1 MSAMTLHPTATR
13 IWKHLTPDERTTAT
27 RAFFSE
33 PAPELAAAALG
44 VIAKARHMRPQ
55 AARSLPP
62 EAQAR
67 ILSSVLDPGEPVAQG
82 LLVSLHLADR
92 RPLLAAFL
100 DALAIPHDNGV
111 LAEEAETAAPPLTPD
126 KARQAIAAL
135 GSFPRE
141 QVLTYVNT
149 LLLQDPERWGAL
161 EHAPEWLAP

>member
-1 MSAMTLHPTATR
+1 MGAMTLHPTAIR
-13 IWKHLTPDERTTAT
+13 IWKHLTPDERGIAAK
-27 RAFFSE
+27 AFFTE

-44 VIAKARHMRPQ
+44 VLAKARHMRPQ
-55 AARSLPP
+55 AARSLAP

-67 ILSSVLDPGEPVAQG
+67 ILASVLDPGEPVAQG

-100 DALAIPHDNGV
+100 DAAAIPHDNGV
-111 LAEEAETAAPPLTPD
+111 LAEEETEAAPPLSAE
-126 KARQAIAAL
+126 KARQAVAAV
-135 GSFPRE
+135 GSFPRA

-161 EHAPEWLAP
+161 AHAEEWLAS